1 MCFSRGA
8 IGCCCKC
15 TWRMDSF
22 GGTFEEFRRLRNQN
36 ELGYSRS
43 QVADD
48 GSPLRCDGSTGQKR
62 KPCLDMS
69 HAVEHVDLYVAEDPG
84 KHSWYNAGY
93 FALFPAGWTYQPDG
107 AAHTVILRADKSLRA
122 ISGSNVLGTSYVYTV
137 EDDRETSPTRTDL
150 QPLIF
155 VRQGDEV
162 YWMGF
167 PGSNTRWEGGAIDD
181 PFHPGPNLMGDWGRQ
196 IGSGSGFGGVIAS
209 TAHTDPRPWSTAE
222 GDGTQ
227 WNRLLRDDEWTDYAY
242 PTESTEPDNAAEA
255 EPWEVGFG
263 LVIGANQNPDLFGRT
278 GRIWL
283 EQAITLRI
291 DSICVTLDPTE

>member
-22 GGTFEEFRRLRNQN
+22 GGTFTEFRQLRNLT

-43 QVADD
+43 VVSDD

-62 KPCLDMS
+62 RPCLDMT
-69 HAVEHVDLYVAEDPG
+69 HAVEHVDLYVAGDPA

-107 AAHTVILRADKSLRA
+107 LPHTVILRADKSLRA
-122 ISGSNVLGTSYVYTV
+122 ILLENVLGTGYDLNVA
-137 EDDRETSPTRTDL
+137 DDRETSTVRTDL
-150 QPLIF
+150 QPVIF
-155 VRQGDEV
+155 VRQGDEY
-162 YWMGF
+162 YWQGF
-167 PGSNTRWEGGAIDD
+167 PGANTRWEGGAIDS
-181 PFHPGPNLMGDWGRQ
+181 PFAPGPNLMGDWGRQ
-196 IGSGSGFGGVIAS
+196 VGSGSGFGGFVAS
-209 TAHTDPRPWSTAE
+209 TAHTDSKDWATAD
-222 GDGTQ
+222 GSGTQ

-242 PTESTEPDNAAEA
+242 PTQSTEPDNSPEA
-255 EPWEVGFG
+255 EPWHVGFG
-263 LVIGANQNPDLFGRT
+263 LTIGAAQNPDTFGRT
-278 GRIWL
+278 GRIVL

-291 DSICVTLDPTE
+291 DSICITLDPTE